1 MYLFNTLTREKEE
14 FKPLKENEVRIYTC
28 GMTVQD
34 SPHLGHLRTF
44 IFADVLRRF
53 FQFLGYKVIYIQ
65 NFTDIDD
72 KIIQK
77 AKEEKVDWRDI
88 GQRYIDEYFYVSD
101 LMNIQRADAYPK
113 ASQFILEMINLIQ
126 KLIKK
131 GYGYKTKSGVYFEV
145 EKFKGYGKLSKKK
158 IDELMAGARIEV
170 DEEKK
175 NPLDFAL
182 WKSYKEDEPY
192 WYAPFGRGRPGW
204 HIECSAMA
212 MHYLG
217 ETFDIHI
224 GGEDLIFPH
233 HENEIAQSES
243 ATGKPFVKYFLHNG
257 LLLLRGEKMA
267 KSTKNY
273 FLAKTALETYEPD
286 VIRLFLL
293 KAHYRSPYEFS
304 IERLEEAKSQWQ
316 RIKEF
321 FILAQKGKTDFRFIV
336 PEKIVNILLDDLN
349 TPMAIGEIFKMV
361 EEFFKTKDYSLYSPI
376 YSSLKLLGFKLQEK
390 ETIYLK
396 EKDNIEKLIKAR
408 TIARQ
413 NKNYNISDK
422 IRSALNYL
430 GYELRDTNGETI
442 YFKKEEK
449 EINEQ
454 EFKKIIENLKQEIEE
469 KLKEE
474 EISYLKEILGLIK
487 EYEYGRDQ

>member
-1 MYLFNTLTREKEE
+1 MYLFNTLTNQKEE
-14 FKPLKENEVRIYTC
+14 FKPLKENEVGIYTC

-53 FQFLGYKVIYIQ
+53 FEFLGYKVIYIQ

-77 AKEEKVDWRDI
+77 AKEEKTDWRDI
-88 GQRYIDEYFYVSD
+88 GQRYIEEYFEISD
-101 LMNIQRADAYPK
+101 KMNIKRANAYPK

-126 KLIKK
+126 RLLKK
-131 GYGYKTKSGVYFEV
+131 GYAYKIKSGVYFEV

-158 IDELMAGARIEV
+158 IDELISGARIEI
-170 DEEKK
+170 EKEKK

-204 HIECSAMA
+204 HIECSTMA

-217 ETFDIHI
+217 ESFDIHI

-233 HENEIAQSES
+233 HENEIAQSE
-243 ATGKPFVKYFLHNG
+243 AVTGKQFVKYFLHNG
-257 LLLLRGEKMA
+257 LLLLKGEKMA

-273 FLAKTALETYEPD
+273 FLAKEALKIYEPD

-293 KAHYRSPYEFS
+293 KAHYRSPYEFT
-304 IERLEEAKSQWQ
+304 IERLEEAKNQWQ

-321 FILAQKGKTDFRFIV
+321 FIFAKRGITTFRFIV

-349 TPMAIGEIFKMV
+349 TPMAIGEIFKMI
-361 EEFFKTKDYSLYSPI
+361 EEFFKTKDYSLYPPI
-376 YSSLKLLGFKLQEK
+376 YSSLKLLGFQLQEK
-390 ETIYLK
+390 ETLKLK
-396 EKDNIEKLIKAR
+396 EEKINIENLIKAR
-408 TIARQ
+408 TIARK
-413 NKNYNISDK
+413 NKRYDIADK
-422 IRSALNYL
+422 IREGLSYL
-430 GYELRDTNGETI
+430 GYELRDTNDETI
-442 YFKKEEK
+442 YFLKEDKEKKEE
-449 EINEQ
+449 
-454 EFKKIIENLKQEIEE
+454 EFEKNIDNLKRDIEE
-469 KLKEE
+469 ELKKE
-474 EISYLKEILGLIK
+474 EISYLKEILELIK
-487 EYEYGRDQ
+487 EYEL

>member
-14 FKPLKENEVRIYTC
+14 FKPIKENEVRIYTC

-53 FQFLGYKVIYIQ
+53 FEFLGYKVIYIQ

-77 AKEEKVDWRDI
+77 AKEEKIDWRDI
-88 GQRYIDEYFYVSD
+88 GQRYIDEYFEISD
-101 LMNIQRADAYPK
+101 QLNIKRANAYPK
-113 ASQFILEMINLIQ
+113 ASQFILEMIYLIQ
-126 KLIKK
+126 RLLKK
-131 GYGYKTKSGVYFEV
+131 GYAYKTKSGVYFEV

-182 WKSYKEDEPY
+182 WKSYQEDEPY
-192 WYAPFGRGRPGW
+192 WYTPFGRGRPGW

-233 HENEIAQSES
+233 HENEIAQSEA

-257 LLLLRGEKMA
+257 LLLLKGEKMA

-273 FLAKTALETYEPD
+273 FLAKEALKTYEPD

-321 FILAQKGKTDFRFIV
+321 FIFAQKGKIDYRFTV

-349 TPMAIGEIFKMV
+349 TPLVIGEIFKMI

-376 YSSLKLLGFKLQEK
+376 YSSLKLLGFQLQAKETLEIKEK
-390 ETIYLK
+390 EH
-396 EKDNIEKLIKAR
+396 IENLIKAR
-408 TIARQ
+408 KIARQ
-413 NKNYNISDK
+413 NKRYDISDK
-422 IRSALNYL
+422 IREGLNYL

-442 YFKKEEK
+442 YFKKEDK
-449 EINEQ
+449 ERKKE
-454 EFKKIIENLKQEIEE
+454 EFKRVIEDLKKDIEE
-469 KLKEE
+469 ELRKEE
-474 EISYLKEILGLIK
+474 IVYLKEILELIK
-487 EYEYGRDQ
+487 EYEHGRD